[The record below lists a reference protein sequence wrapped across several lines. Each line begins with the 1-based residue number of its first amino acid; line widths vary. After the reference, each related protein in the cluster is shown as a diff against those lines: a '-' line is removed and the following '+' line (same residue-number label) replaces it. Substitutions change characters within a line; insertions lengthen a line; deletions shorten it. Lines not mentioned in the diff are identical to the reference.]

1 MQKLIENLSAYTVLF
16 VVYFVVALVCNWILA
31 GSAKI
36 IQTLIS
42 AVVFILVYPVV
53 LRFLR
58 KEKERTN

>member
-31 GSAKI
+31 GSANI

-53 LRFLR
+53 
-58 KEKERTN
+58 